1 MDGRTDGRMDGWM
14 DRRTDGQT
22 DGWMDGR
29 TDGRMDEW
37 RKEGR
42 KDEITLHK
50 FIKTNGY
57 TACTKYILQRN
68 GYD

>member
-1 MDGRTDGRMDGWM
+1 MDGW
-14 DRRTDGQT
+14 T
-22 DGWMDGR
+22 DGR

-42 KDEITLHK
+42 KDGITLHK